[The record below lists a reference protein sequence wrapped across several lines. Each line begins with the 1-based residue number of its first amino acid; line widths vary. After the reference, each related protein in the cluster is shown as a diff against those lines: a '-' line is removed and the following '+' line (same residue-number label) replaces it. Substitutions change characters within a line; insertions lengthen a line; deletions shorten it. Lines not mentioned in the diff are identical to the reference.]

1 MTQTFFRKF
10 SIAVLLNKLGCK
22 QKVPC
27 KFLAEY
33 PKNSNF
39 FIQLVKGTRNCTGL
53 NKSCAHLHF
62 NFTLHNPGHTTG
74 LVLPSKLQTCK
85 EGDLVLT
92 CTVHI
97 ILFWGVTPLPPQS
110 ALRRLGGVIPP
121 PPPFR
126 NHNHK
131 STKFFLTLQ
140 RWKALKQKYFFI
152 FFVLLDIYCT
162 SLTNYVLD
170 FALFSFLLTD

>member
-33 PKNSNF
+33 PENSNF
-39 FIQLVKGTRNCTGL
+39 FIQSVKGTRHCTGL
-53 NKSCAHLHF
+53 NKSCAHLQF

-85 EGDLVLT
+85 ESDLVLT
-92 CTVHI
+92 RTHNF
-97 ILFWGVTPLPPQS
+97 ILGCD
-110 ALRRLGGVIPP
+110 PP
-121 PPPFR
+121 PPSICIKKIGGSHTPPF
-126 NHNHK
+126 
-131 STKFFLTLQ
+131 
-140 RWKALKQKYFFI
+140 
-152 FFVLLDIYCT
+152 
-162 SLTNYVLD
+162 
-170 FALFSFLLTD
+170 